1 MIKSK
6 IVLLSALVSCALIS
20 GCKEENKTNVSIE
33 FMHSSVEQERQAV
46 ISKLIARFE
55 KENPGITVKQVPV
68 EEDAYNTK
76 VIILSR
82 SGSLPEVIETSHD
95 YAKVMD
101 KEQLIDRKAVATVIS
116 NVGEGAFYDGVLR
129 IVRTEDGSAWTG
141 VPVSAWIGGIWYRK
155 DVLAKAG
162 LEEPKNWQ
170 QLLDVAQKLN
180 DPANKK
186 YGIALPTAES
196 VLTEQSFSQFALSNQ
211 ANVFNAEGKITL
223 DTPEMMQ
230 ALTYYRDLAANTMPG
245 SNDIMEVKDAFM
257 NGTAPMAIY
266 STYILPAVIKEGDPK
281 NVGFV
286 VPTEKNSAVYGM
298 LTSLTIT
305 AGQKTEETEAAEKF
319 VTFMEQA
326 DNIADWVMMSPGA
339 ALPVNKA
346 VVTTATWKDNDV
358 IKALGELPNQLIGEL
373 PNIQVFGAVGDK
385 NFTRMG
391 DVTGSGVVSSM
402 VHNVTV
408 GKADLSTTLQASQK
422 KLDELIEQ
430 SVALVGVPVPLM
442 NRLFSGRSDMPFA
455 LLLLAPS
462 LLLLGGLVAWPMVSN
477 IEISFL
483 RLPLNPNIESTF
495 VGVSNYVRI
504 LSDPGFWHS
513 LWMTVWY
520 TALVVAGSTVLRL
533 AVAMFFNREFRLRKT
548 ARSLVILSYVTP
560 SISLVFAWKY
570 MFNNGYG
577 IVNYLGVDL
586 LHLYEQA
593 PLWFDNPGSSFVLVV
608 LFIIIFAVILLTRK
622 RVNLNGNK

>member
-20 GCKEENKTNVSIE
+20 GCKEENKTHVSIE

-76 VIILSR
+76 VITLSR

-141 VPVSAWIGGIWYRK
+141 VPVSAWIGGIWY
-155 DVLAKAG
+155 L
-162 LEEPKNWQ
+162 
-170 QLLDVAQKLN
+170 
-180 DPANKK
+180 
-186 YGIALPTAES
+186 
-196 VLTEQSFSQFALSNQ
+196 
-211 ANVFNAEGKITL
+211 
-223 DTPEMMQ
+223 
-230 ALTYYRDLAANTMPG
+230 
-245 SNDIMEVKDAFM
+245 
-257 NGTAPMAIY
+257 
-266 STYILPAVIKEGDPK
+266 LPAVIKEGDPK

-408 GKADLSTTLQASQK
+408 GKADLPGTLHASQK

-430 SVALVGVPVPLM
+430 
-442 NRLFSGRSDMPFA
+442 
-455 LLLLAPS
+455 
-462 LLLLGGLVAWPMVSN
+462 
-477 IEISFL
+477 
-483 RLPLNPNIESTF
+483 
-495 VGVSNYVRI
+495 
-504 LSDPGFWHS
+504 H
-513 LWMTVWY
+513 
-520 TALVVAGSTVLRL
+520 
-533 AVAMFFNREFRLRKT
+533 
-548 ARSLVILSYVTP
+548 
-560 SISLVFAWKY
+560 
-570 MFNNGYG
+570 
-577 IVNYLGVDL
+577 
-586 LHLYEQA
+586 
-593 PLWFDNPGSSFVLVV
+593 
-608 LFIIIFAVILLTRK
+608 
-622 RVNLNGNK
+622 